1 MSNQGIKMKIYVAW
15 GCDIGSHTIIGVAK
29 TQEKIDEITSKYKK
43 DRIGFHPYVLIREF
57 ELEDN

>member
-1 MSNQGIKMKIYVAW
+1 MKIYVAW